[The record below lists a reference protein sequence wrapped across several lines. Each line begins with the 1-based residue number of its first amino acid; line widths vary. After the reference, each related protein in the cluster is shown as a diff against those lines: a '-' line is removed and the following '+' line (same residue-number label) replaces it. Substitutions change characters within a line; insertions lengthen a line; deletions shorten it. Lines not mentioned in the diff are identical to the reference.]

1 MDAEPDCLNLAE
13 IEREMC
19 RLPEISA
26 ARIVVDSVGRPT
38 EIHIVARPDKTAKQ
52 VVRDVQSI
60 ALASFGL
67 EVDRRIVSVVLLE
80 EPLTRGAQGADATHA
95 PRPPT
100 SRTLIKGI
108 NAEAAGM
115 RSTVRVVLELADE
128 QATGFAEGSI
138 AAASRHRL
146 VAAATL
152 DALRQLSPAAEGLDL
167 DSAQTLRLGATDVA
181 LVTVVHVQPPIEQ
194 MISGSAVVHQSNE
207 ADAVARAV
215 LDATNRRLSLLC

>member
-1 MDAEPDCLNLAE
+1 MDAEPDFLNLAE

-26 ARIVVDSVGRPT
+26 ARIVVDSAGRPT
-38 EIHIVARPDKTAKQ
+38 EIHIVARPDKTPKQ

-80 EPLTRGAQGADATHA
+80 EPLARGAQASDPTHA
-95 PRPPT
+95 SRPPI
-100 SRTLIKGI
+100 SRTLLKGI

-128 QATGFAEGSI
+128 HATGFAEGSI

-146 VAAATL
+146 VATATL

-167 DSAQTLRLGATDVA
+167 DSAQTLRLGTTAVA
-181 LVTVVHVQPPIEQ
+181 LVTVVHVQPPSER
-194 MISGSAVVHQSNE
+194 MISGSAVVHQGNE
-207 ADAVARAV
+207 ADAIARAV
-215 LDATNRRLSLLC
+215 LDATNSRLSLL